1 MTDVEG
7 NFFLSVPDSAIL
19 QISFVGYES
28 QEVGVQGRSML
39 EICLKES
46 IQLLDH
52 VIVTALGLEKK
63 ESSLAYA
70 VQKVRGGELNRV
82 KEVNMITA
90 LAGKAAGVQVSKNS
104 SGMGG
109 SAKVSIRGVRSVAGD
124 NQPLY
129 VIDGVPMSN
138 STSEQAYSAIG
149 GTANAGN
156 RDGGDGISN
165 PVSYT
170 HLRAHET

>member
-1 MTDVEG
+1 MLSG

-63 ESSLAYA
+63 ESSFW
-70 VQKVRGGELNRV
+70 
-82 KEVNMITA
+82 
-90 LAGKAAGVQVSKNS
+90 
-104 SGMGG
+104 
-109 SAKVSIRGVRSVAGD
+109 
-124 NQPLY
+124 
-129 VIDGVPMSN
+129 PMLC
-138 STSEQAYSAIG
+138 
-149 GTANAGN
+149 
-156 RDGGDGISN
+156 RK
-165 PVSYT
+165 
-170 HLRAHET
+170 